1 MHKFFFSACIFLFL
15 TGGSSLFSEPLLLD
29 GEESRS
35 ISDRMEYFQ
44 DETGKLELPDI
55 LRTSPSFLPNRRKNL
70 HLGYTNSA
78 VWVRFSLRNA
88 DLHGQEYLIVSEFPY
103 SDRIVFHETKKGNIL
118 RSVTTGDTLPFH
130 TRDLKHRYFA
140 FKTDFESGETKEYYL
155 RYTNDGPMNIPL
167 VVSPTRIYLEKS
179 TAETLALGFFYGCIL
194 IMILYNF
201 FLFTS
206 IRELDYL
213 YYVIYLVFVFLTQI
227 SFNGL
232 ANRFL
237 WGEFPTWGNV
247 STNVL
252 SLFAFCS
259 SSLFSMQYLRLTKR
273 SFANRILKIFAV
285 STFVFGVASI
295 FASIRFSSL
304 VAVSIGLVHPILL
317 IGIGLIRRLQGY
329 KPAGFFLLAW
339 ISMEAAIFLTSL
351 QRLGVFDSVMLGE
364 YAIHV
369 GTTFE
374 VTLLSFGLANSINS
388 LKEEKQRMILAQNE
402 TLEERI
408 AVKTKDLEIAKEQA
422 EEANLQK
429 SKFLAHMSHEI
440 RTPMN
445 GILAMSKM
453 LLESEPPG
461 EKKETLGIIAAG
473 ADNLL
478 TIINDILDL
487 SRIESGKLDLV
498 YESFRIDHFLSEIL
512 GIIRLQT
519 EEKGIALKLHKS
531 SEVPEFIRTDKTRLA
546 QILLNLLGNSSKF
559 TSQGEIRLSVGVRE
573 KAADSVLLEFSVR
586 DTGIGIPENRIPQ
599 LFQPFTQGD
608 NSITR
613 DYGGTGLGLAISKRL
628 TELLAGRISVQ
639 SKPGAWTEFTFT
651 ISCEESGKN
660 SEKTV
665 EPTPTPPPVETEIL
679 VVDDNAA
686 NQIIV
691 ERILKKIGHSVTIAS
706 GGKEALEWLGK
717 KKFSVILMD
726 LEMPGLDGF
735 ETTRRIRNDS
745 KGGKDPIIIALT
757 AHVMKEFEQLS
768 YEAGMNDFLSKPI
781 DPAVLRERIEY
792 WIRKSA

>member
-15 TGGSSLFSEPLLLD
+15 AGSSLFSEPLLL
-29 GEESRS
+29 GREESQS

-44 DETGKLELPDI
+44 DETGKLDLQDI
-55 LRTSPSFLPNRRKNL
+55 LRTSPSFRPNRRKNL

-78 VWVRFSLRNA
+78 VWVRFSLQNENRI
-88 DLHGQEYLIVSEFPY
+88 GQEYLIVSEFPY
-103 SDRIVFHETKKGNIL
+103 SDRIVFYETEKGKIL
-118 RSVTTGDTLPFH
+118 RSIVTGDTLPFH
-130 TRDLKHRYFA
+130 TRDVKHRYFA
-140 FKTDFESGETKEYYL
+140 FKTDFESGETKDYYL
-155 RYTNDGPMNIPL
+155 RYTNDGPMSIPL

-252 SLFAFCS
+252 SLFAFCAS
-259 SSLFSMQYLRLTKR
+259 ALFSRQYLRLDER
-273 SFANRILKIFAV
+273 SFGNRILKIFAA
-285 STFVFGVASI
+285 STLIFGVASI
-295 FASIRFSSL
+295 FAPIRFSSL
-304 VAVSIGLVHPILL
+304 VSVFIGLVHPILL
-317 IGIGLIRRLQGY
+317 IGIGLTRRLQGY

-369 GTTFE
+369 GTTLE
-374 VTLLSFGLANSINS
+374 VTLLSFGLADSINS

-408 AVKTKDLEIAKEQA
+408 AAKTKDLEIAKEEA

-429 SKFLAHMSHEI
+429 SRFLAHMSHEI

-498 YESFRIDHFLSEIL
+498 YESFRTDDFLSEIL
-512 GIIRLQT
+512 GIIRLRT
-519 EEKGIALKLHKS
+519 EEKGIILKLDQS
-531 SEVPEFIRTDKTRLA
+531 PEVPEFIHTDKTRLA

-559 TSQGEIRLSVGVRE
+559 TVQGEIRLSVRVQE
-573 KAADSVLLEFSVR
+573 KSPDSVLLEFSVR
-586 DTGIGIPENRIPQ
+586 DTGIGIPENRIPH

-613 DYGGTGLGLAISKRL
+613 AYGGTGLGLAISRRL
-628 TELLAGRISVQ
+628 TELLAGTISVK

-651 ISCEESGKN
+651 IPSSTSGKN
-660 SEKTV
+660 SEKNT
-665 EPTPTPPPVETEIL
+665 EPIPPPPKETEIL

-717 KKFSVILMD
+717 KEFSVILMD

-745 KGGKDPIIIALT
+745 KGGKAPIIIALT

-768 YEAGMNDFLSKPI
+768 YEAGMDDFLSKPI

-792 WIRKSA
+792 WIQKSA